1 MIYISSPACMLK
13 GNCTNIT
20 RGVNIKNSVLIQVFG
35 FDYMGVTELYIQGI
49 RVLKVADFHGL

>member
-1 MIYISSPACMLK
+1 MLK